1 MTYHVNRRDM
11 THLSSPPGHAPRVTI
26 LMPVYNG
33 EKYLAAAM
41 ESILRQT
48 FRDFILLLIDDGS
61 SDSSLAIARSFGDPR
76 VKVER
81 NPENMGLVKT
91 LNRGLDLVQTEF
103 VARMDCDDI
112 ALPERLEKQIAFL
125 DENPDI
131 GMCGTAYE
139 LFHESVRQT
148 IRPPCRHEEIVY
160 GLLDDNVFLHSSVIV
175 RMEVLNRHGL
185 RYNEGYRHAE
195 DYELWARLARHTHIG
210 NLPQVLVRYRSHPE
224 NVSNTNKG
232 EQIATRDRVRLEHLE
247 SFGLA
252 PAAAQKTLHIE
263 LFSLAFQGSPDQLA
277 EARRWL
283 ETLARAVSGRC
294 GIPVGRLHRDFALL
308 WYSACGRSAHHG
320 LTVLLSYL
328 NSAMAWKGPKSYILK
343 LFFRCLMR
351 EPIPAI
357 TK

>member
-1 MTYHVNRRDM
+1 M
-11 THLSSPPGHAPRVTI
+11 THPPSDSGRAPRVTI
-26 LMPVYNG
+26 LMPVFNG
-33 EKYLAAAM
+33 EKYLAVAM
-41 ESILRQT
+41 ESILCQT
-48 FRDFILLLIDDGS
+48 FRDFVLLVIDDGS
-61 SDSSLAIARSFGDPR
+61 SDSSLAIAQSFDDPR
-76 VKVER
+76 IRVER
-81 NPENMGLVKT
+81 NPGNMGLVKT

-103 VARMDCDDI
+103 VARMDSDDI
-112 ALPERLEKQIAFL
+112 SLPQRLEKQVAFL

-139 LFHESVRQT
+139 LFHDSVRQT

-185 RYNEGYRHAE
+185 RYSEGYRHAE

-210 NLPQVLVRYRSHPE
+210 NLPEVLVRYRSHPE
-224 NVSNTNKG
+224 NVSNTNKP
-232 EQIATRDRVRLEHLE
+232 EQIATRDRVRLDHLA

-252 PAAAQKTLHIE
+252 PDPDQKALHID

-283 ETLARAVSGRC
+283 ETLARAVSGKC

-308 WYSACGRSAHHG
+308 WYAACGRSAHEG
-320 LTVLLSYL
+320 LKVLLSYL
-328 NSAMAWKGPKSYILK
+328 NSAMAWQGPKSYMVK
-343 LFFRCLMR
+343 LLFRCLMR